1 MLPLYYAQNK
11 DGEIY
16 LSTTYPTYTETNF
29 PDAIDTMI
37 RMSDLDATTKPLAD
51 EYYAYVNAGNFT
63 SARQLLIDNPNLEA
77 TILNAAK
84 INKSIDATLALE
96 NWYKDDIKP
105 FFENR
110 FANKGEYNA
119 STTYFQGNV
128 ISLNGECFICRVET
142 SVGVSPTAH
151 TTTTNWAIIAQQG
164 IQGVSGTGLAPR
176 GTWNSSTTYYVNDC
190 IADNNSLWQC
200 LIENTN
206 SEPTSENTNWS
217 ALIDLSILVCSEIQ
231 PTSQSSGSIWL
242 QIL

>member
-1 MLPLYYAQNK
+1 M
-11 DGEIY
+11 
-16 LSTTYPTYTETNF
+16 STTYPTYTETNF
-29 PDAIDTMI
+29 PDAIDTMT

-51 EYYAYVNAGNFT
+51 QYYTYINAGNFT
-63 SARQLLIDNPNLEA
+63 SARQLLTDNPNLEA
-77 TILNAAK
+77 SILNAAK

-96 NWYKDDIKP
+96 NWYTDDIKP

-119 STTYFQGNV
+119 STTYLQGNV
-128 ISLNGECFICRVET
+128 ISLNGEGFICRVAS

-176 GTWNSSTTYYVNDC
+176 GTWNSATNYYVNDC
-190 IADNNSLWQC
+190 VADNNILWQC
-200 LIENTN
+200 LVANIN
-206 SEPTSENTNWS
+206 SEPTSSNTNW
-217 ALIDLSILVCSEIQ
+217 LKLLDINILVCSSTQ
-231 PTSQSSGSIWL
+231 PTSQSVGDIWF